1 MDAKLTAG
9 SVTLMVY
16 LFLHVRSGT
25 DNGSQEPR
33 LDNWRHFNFS
43 AIDTLVRMSGHPLQ
57 VAADGQVSI
66 GPKSAW
72 PDSELLCHAH
82 SFGVRV
88 VAVVLSKHKGDPA
101 FFTKLLGNASA
112 VTLMAGQLAAAVEAA
127 GFDGVEFDFETI
139 SGSTANAS
147 FNVGQVSSVLH
158 CLTLDPNNLSWMDVV
173 IVAMTLYSL
182 HGFLLVRTQ
191 AHVAMVKETATAVAA
206 AVPNATTTLT
216 MGCLNAS
223 DTNIFKTYFQD

>member
-88 VAVVLSKHKGDPA
+88 VAVGGAGPALFADDGGADHAHIQDCRNDCGLSA
-101 FFTKLLGNASA
+101 R
-112 VTLMAGQLAAAVEAA
+112 
-127 GFDGVEFDFETI
+127 
-139 SGSTANAS
+139 
-147 FNVGQVSSVLH
+147 
-158 CLTLDPNNLSWMDVV
+158 
-173 IVAMTLYSL
+173 IV
-182 HGFLLVRTQ
+182 
-191 AHVAMVKETATAVAA
+191 
-206 AVPNATTTLT
+206 
-216 MGCLNAS
+216 
-223 DTNIFKTYFQD
+223 